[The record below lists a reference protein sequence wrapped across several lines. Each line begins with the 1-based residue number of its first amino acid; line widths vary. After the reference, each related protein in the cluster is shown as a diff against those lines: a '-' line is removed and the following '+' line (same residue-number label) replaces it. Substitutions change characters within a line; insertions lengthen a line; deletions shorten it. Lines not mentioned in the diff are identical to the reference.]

1 MQSSWRHSICLFGF
15 GSGVLEK
22 RRRGFKASPFWVF
35 DGGDL
40 FGVSFWTGLGFD
52 LRDRR
57 TRAGGGDGAVGVV
70 ISSAGVGVGPP
81 LALGLPLGTAL
92 ALAAV
97 ARVFLPMDAA
107 TSSGDALAKTNEN
120 DLNHLLERDR
130 TN

>member
-1 MQSSWRHSICLFGF
+1 M
-15 GSGVLEK
+15 
-22 RRRGFKASPFWVF
+22 
-35 DGGDL
+35 

-70 ISSAGVGVGPP
+70 ISSAGAGPP
-81 LALGLPLGTAL
+81 LPLDLPLGTAL

-97 ARVFLPMDAA
+97 VRFFLPRDAA